1 MSILIIDYVIKAIST
16 LLDDGEL
23 VYVGL
28 NSIPALI
35 GSFMARDLYGK
46 KIRIIGVAEAE
57 NPSKVILSP
66 STGNPFFVES
76 SPVILTEDSFD
87 LAQKGK
93 PDVMFLGPAQI
104 DQETNVN
111 LSVIGDY
118 YNPKVKLPGGA
129 ATAFILPLARKAIL
143 WNLKHSK
150 RSLVKRVDFITGTAK
165 FSDNKVFVVTNL
177 GVLRYDRKD
186 KRWYV
191 NYLYPTT
198 TYNDI
203 VENTEFNVE
212 RDKEIKIIEI
222 NEKDIEFIKMIDP
235 YNLRNVLEN
244 L

>member
-1 MSILIIDYVIKAIST
+1 MEIII
-16 LLDDGEL
+16 
-23 VYVGL
+23 
-28 NSIPALI
+28 
-35 GSFMARDLYGK
+35 
-46 KIRIIGVAEAE
+46 
-57 NPSKVILSP
+57 
-66 STGNPFFVES
+66 
-76 SPVILTEDSFD
+76 
-87 LAQKGK
+87 
-93 PDVMFLGPAQI
+93 
-104 DQETNVN
+104 
-111 LSVIGDY
+111 
-118 YNPKVKLPGGA
+118 NPKVKLPGGA

-150 RSLVKRVDFITGTAK
+150 RSLVKRVDFITGIAK

-212 RDKEIKIIEI
+212 RGKEIKIIEI